1 MKAKPYPGGRDE
13 PTAPSSTFQFKTTPF
28 EHQREFFEKT
38 RELKTHAVLWEQGTG
53 KTKLVIDTAASLALG
68 GKIDAMLV
76 LAPQGVHTNWVT
88 VELPDHWPDAAPKPT
103 MWIYQT
109 ERSITKW
116 HDRGSKKMATSEYAF
131 PILAMTYAAIMT
143 KKGAKLA
150 ADFLRRRKVFY
161 ILDESARIKTP
172 SAKRTKRVVASGAHA
187 EYKRIMTGTAI
198 TNSPFDLWTQL
209 RFLDPDF
216 WQKNGG
222 FESLESFK
230 GTFGEF
236 EPITRSFYNKAS
248 GKWEAREV
256 PNLKYFKNLEYL
268 HELIKGSSSRV
279 LKADVL
285 DLPPKLYTKRFFEMS
300 SQQRR
305 LYKELETECMTFLD
319 SGELVSAPLAITR
332 LLRFQQI
339 LCGYLPDDEGRIIH
353 DLDENPLMKLFI
365 DTLEDVDGQAII
377 WARFQRDID
386 LILAELDKR
395 AKKLKDPKERG
406 VRYDGRVAHAQRE
419 KNLLEFRSGD
429 ARFFVANPAV
439 GGTGLT
445 LNEAS
450 TVLYYSNSFDL
461 EHRCQSEDRPHRIG
475 QDKPV
480 LYYDFSCHGTV
491 LEHIIR
497 ALRKKHNFAA
507 VINGDVLKKWI

>member
-1 MKAKPYPGGRDE
+1 
-13 PTAPSSTFQFKTTPF
+13 
-28 EHQREFFEKT
+28 
-38 RELKTHAVLWEQGTG
+38 
-53 KTKLVIDTAASLALG
+53 
-68 GKIDAMLV
+68 MLV

-88 VELPDHWPDAAPKPT
+88 EELPVHWPDAAPKPT
-103 MWIYQT
+103 TWIYQT
-109 ERSITKW
+109 ERSTTKW
-116 HDRGSKKMATSEYAF
+116 HGRGSKKMATSEYAF
-131 PILAMTYAAIMT
+131 PILTMTYSAIMT

-198 TNSPFDLWTQL
+198 TNSPFDLWTQF

-216 WQKNGG
+216 WRKNGG

-236 EPITRSFYNKAS
+236 ESITRSFYNKAT
-248 GKWEAREV
+248 GKWAAREV
-256 PNLKYFKNLEYL
+256 PDLKYFKNLEYL

-285 DLPPKLYTKRFFEMS
+285 DLPPKLYTKRYFEMS

-319 SGELVSAPLAITR
+319 TGELVSAPLAITR

-353 DLDENPLMKLFI
+353 DLDENPLLRLFI
-365 DTLEDVDGQAII
+365 DTLEDVEGQAII
-377 WARFQRDID
+377 WARFQRDIHLICKELGD
-386 LILAELDKR
+386 LAVK
-395 AKKLKDPKERG
+395 
-406 VRYDGRVAHAQRE
+406 YDGTVSHDRRE
-419 KNLLEFRSGD
+419 KALARFRSGD

-461 EHRCQSEDRPHRIG
+461 EHRCQSEARPHRIG
-475 QDKPV
+475 QDKAV
-480 LYYDFSCHGTV
+480 LYYDFSCRGTV